1 MAIKKSEIESAI
13 STALICVIILLILIF
28 GGMKAHHDEMDE
40 GIMISMGDF
49 DDGYGEHTPTP
60 NPTPVTQTTSTPT
73 KPVATNTVNEKLINQ
88 EDPSVALEREKRK
101 KEQEEARK
109 KAEEAERQAKILA
122 EQEAKKNQISNLAGG
137 AFKNTGKGSG
147 TTSGDTNQ
155 GNPVGQGTQGGNS
168 WSLAGRS
175 LIGSL
180 YRPNYAGN
188 QEGIIVVDIRVDA
201 SGKVYSAS
209 INTSKTNISDERLR
223 KESVDAALKNKFTS
237 GNGPA
242 MGTITYKF
250 ILN

>member
-73 KPVATNTVNEKLINQ
+73 KPVATNTVNEKLITQ

-109 KAEEAERQAKILA
+109 KAE
-122 EQEAKKNQISNLAGG
+122 
-137 AFKNTGKGSG
+137 
-147 TTSGDTNQ
+147 
-155 GNPVGQGTQGGNS
+155 
-168 WSLAGRS
+168 
-175 LIGSL
+175 
-180 YRPNYAGN
+180 
-188 QEGIIVVDIRVDA
+188 
-201 SGKVYSAS
+201 
-209 INTSKTNISDERLR
+209 
-223 KESVDAALKNKFTS
+223 
-237 GNGPA
+237 
-242 MGTITYKF
+242 
-250 ILN
+250 

>member
-13 STALICVIILLILIF
+13 STTIICIIILLILIF
-28 GGMKAHHDEMDE
+28 GGMKVHRDEMDE

-49 DDGYGEHTPTP
+49 DEGYGEHTPTP
-60 NPTPVTQTTSTPT
+60 EPTPTTQATT
-73 KPVATNTVNEKLINQ
+73 KPATPQPTNTVNEKLITQ

-101 KEQEEARK
+101 KEQEEARQR
-109 KAEEAERQAKILA
+109 AEEAERQAKIKA
-122 EQEAKKNQISNLAGG
+122 EQEAKKNQINNLAGG

-155 GNPVGQGTQGGNS
+155 GNPVGHGSQGGNS
-168 WSLAGRS
+168 WSLAGRNLLGTLCKPTYS
-175 LIGSL
+175 S
-180 YRPNYAGN
+180 N

-201 SGKVYSAS
+201 SGKVTSAT
-209 INTSKTNISDERLR
+209 INTSKTNITDEHLR
-223 KESVDAALKNKFTS
+223 KESLEAAKKNKFST

-242 MGTITYKF
+242 MGSITYKF

>member
-73 KPVATNTVNEKLINQ
+73 KPVATNTVNEKLITQ
-88 EDPSVALEREKRK
+88 EHPSLGLEREKRK
-101 KEQEEARK
+101 KEQEEAIK

>member
-1 MAIKKSEIESAI
+1 MAITKCATEPAI

-73 KPVATNTVNEKLINQ
+73 KPVATNTVNEKLITQ

-155 GNPVGQGTQGGNS
+155 GNPGGQGSQGGNS